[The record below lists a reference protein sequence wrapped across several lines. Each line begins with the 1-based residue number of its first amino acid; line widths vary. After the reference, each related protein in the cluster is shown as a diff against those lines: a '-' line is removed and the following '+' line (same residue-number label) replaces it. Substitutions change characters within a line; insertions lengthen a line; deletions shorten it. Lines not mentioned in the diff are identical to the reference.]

1 MDKRTVVAIVLI
13 MLILIIAP
21 WYMRLI
27 SGPPQEPPEQEEV
40 VSEPRVEQEE
50 EKIPLPKDQRAVL
63 LTDLTDLE
71 QKSLAVKSEF
81 FRGTIDTKG
90 AVLTKWEIKPR
101 LSNLE
106 QQDWVELLPTM
117 MEKGALSVS
126 FPVNG
131 GEVSTADLIFECED
145 DSLVLNAA
153 NPEGHVSLMAETVEG
168 VRVVKEF
175 HFHHHRHSIG
185 MRVRIEGAEKLQQGH
200 QYTLWWKP
208 GLSATEHEKRK
219 DDLRSFAAHAM
230 LGDVKEKTQFKGNA
244 IKDSI
249 FTGDTKWLAI
259 QTKYF
264 LMAMIP
270 PKDVDGLGVKIRG
283 WYQQEDKEKDLP
295 EQRIIGG
302 GINMPL
308 QSGMCDHSWE
318 IYLGPMDYFVL
329 KDYDLGLE
337 KMVNL
342 GFKYIRWIG
351 LIILQ
356 FFVKVHQIIPNYGVV
371 IIIFSIIIKVLF
383 YPLTRKSF
391 ESMEKMRD
399 IQPKINELRE
409 KYKKDPA
416 KLNRATMEL
425 YKKYKINPVSGC
437 FPMLLQMPVFFAL
450 FRVFTNTVELR
461 GENFLWIKDLS
472 APDTLIHLPWDV
484 PLYGDAFNLLPIVM
498 AVTMFIQ
505 QKISMKDPK
514 QAAMV
519 YLMPIFLFFLFNK
532 FSSGLV
538 LYWTM
543 FNVLTILQEQLRHR
557 RKMALE
563 EKESEVSSKK
573 S

>member
-1 MDKRTVVAIVLI
+1 VDKRTVVAIVLI
-13 MLILIIAP
+13 VLILILTP
-21 WYMRLI
+21 WYLRLV
-27 SGPPQEPPEQEEV
+27 SGPPQEPPEQEEA
-40 VSEPRVEQEE
+40 VSPEDVEEE
-50 EKIPLPKDQRAVL
+50 EKLDVSAPEDKRTIAVSNLKELQQRS
-63 LTDLTDLE
+63 LTVE
-71 QKSLAVKSEF
+71 SEF
-81 FRGTIDTKG
+81 IRGTIDTKG

-101 LSNLE
+101 LKDPEE
-106 QQDWVELLPTM
+106 QKWVQLLPTVVQT
-117 MEKGALSVS
+117 GALSLS
-126 FPVNG
+126 FPGNG
-131 GEVSTADLIFECED
+131 GEVSTDDLIFESKDE
-145 DSLVLNAA
+145 SLVLNAA
-153 NPEGHVSLMAETVEG
+153 KPLGTITLTAEAVEG
-168 VRVVKEF
+168 LRVVKELSF
-175 HFHHHRHSIG
+175 HWQKHSIA
-185 MRVRIEGAEKLQQGH
+185 MRVRIEGADELQEGR

-208 GLSATEHEKRK
+208 GLRDTEEKRK

-230 LGDVKEKTQFKGNA
+230 LGDVKEKIQFRGNA
-244 IKDSI
+244 IKDSS

-264 LMAMIP
+264 LMALIP
-270 PKDVDGLGVKIRG
+270 PKGVDGLGVKVRG
-283 WYQQEDKEKDLP
+283 WYQQEDAEKDLL
-295 EQRIIGG
+295 EQRVIGA

-308 QSGMCDHSWE
+308 KGGMCDHSWE
-318 IYLGPMDYFVL
+318 IYVGPMDYFVL
-329 KDYDLGLE
+329 KDYHLGLE
-337 KMVNL
+337 QMVSL

-356 FFVKVHQIIPNYGVV
+356 FFVKLHQIIPNYGAV
-371 IIIFSIIIKVLF
+371 IIIFSIIIKILF

-399 IQPKINELRE
+399 LQPKISELRE
-409 KYKKDPA
+409 KYKTDPA

-425 YKKYKINPVSGC
+425 YRKYKVNPVSGC

-450 FRVFTNTVELR
+450 FRVFTNTIELR

-472 APDTLIHLPWDV
+472 APDTLIRLPWEV
-484 PLYGDAFNLLPIVM
+484 PIYGDAFNLLPIIM

-514 QAAMV
+514 QATMV

-557 RKMALE
+557 HKVALE
-563 EKESEVSSKK
+563 ENESEDSSKK
-573 S
+573 G